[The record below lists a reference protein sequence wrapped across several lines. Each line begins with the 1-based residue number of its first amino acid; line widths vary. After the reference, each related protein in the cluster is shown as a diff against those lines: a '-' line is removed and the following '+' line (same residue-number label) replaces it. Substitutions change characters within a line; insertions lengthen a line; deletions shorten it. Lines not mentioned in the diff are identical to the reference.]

1 MIEFGTDKSD
11 SLTLR
16 SDSLTL
22 VSLYQ
27 WASLVHQNERDQ
39 IFSIAE
45 RQNRDLLFE

>member
-27 WASLVHQNERDQ
+27 WASLAHQNERDQ
-39 IFSIAE
+39 FLA
-45 RQNRDLLFE
+45 L